1 MMENRVL
8 ALSGIH
14 NFRDYGGYGA
24 RGGRL
29 RGGYLWRSGHHC
41 GASPDDLDVV
51 NRLGIAVV
59 IDLRGDSER
68 AAFPCLR
75 HDEFAGEVLFHPGE
89 TAGGHGRAAHEEF
102 GAGIRTAEDAR
113 TAMLRLY
120 DTLPFRPVLAR
131 TFGLYL
137 QALAQRDAPSL
148 LHCLAGKDRT
158 GLAAALVHA
167 LLGVHH
173 DDMMA
178 DYLLTNTA
186 GDSEARIAAGAA
198 SVRSGFGPAMDDSA
212 VRMIMSVQPE
222 FLDRSFDAIRAAHGS
237 VETYAAAVLGADQ
250 DTVRRIAANLVI

>member
-1 MMENRVL
+1 MENRVL
-8 ALSGIH
+8 TLSGIH

-29 RGGYLWRSGHHC
+29 RAGYLWRSGQHC
-41 GASPDDLDVV
+41 AASAQDLEAVHQ
-51 NRLGIAVV
+51 LGIATV

-89 TAGGHGRAAHEEF
+89 TAGSHGRAAHEEF
-102 GAGIRTAEDAR
+102 AAGIKTADDAR
-113 TAMLRLY
+113 TAMMRLY

-131 TFGLYL
+131 TFGLYV

-167 LLGVHH
+167 LMGVHH

-186 GDSEARIAAGAA
+186 GNSEARIAAGAA
-198 SVRSGFGPAMDDSA
+198 SVRSGFGAAMDDGA
-212 VRMIMSVQPE
+212 LRMIMSVQPE
-222 FLDRSFDAIRAAHGS
+222 FLDRSFAAIRAAHGS
-237 VETYAAAVLGADQ
+237 VEAYTEAVLGADQ
-250 DTVRRIAANLVI
+250 DAVCRIEANLVV

>member
-1 MMENRVL
+1 MENRVL
-8 ALSGIH
+8 SLDGIH
-14 NFRDYGGYGA
+14 NFRDYGGYPA

-29 RGGYLWRSGHHC
+29 RGGTLWRSGQHS
-41 GASPDDLDVV
+41 GASAQDLEAV
-51 NRLGIAVV
+51 NRLGIATV

-89 TAGGHGRAAHEEF
+89 TAGSHGRAAHEEF
-102 GAGIRTAEDAR
+102 ATGIKTTEDAR

-131 TFGLYL
+131 TFGIYL

-158 GLAAALVHA
+158 GLAAALAHA

-186 GDSEARIAAGAA
+186 GNSEARIAAGAA
-198 SVRSGFGPAMDDSA
+198 SVRSGFGQAMDDGA
-212 VRMIMSVQPE
+212 LRMIMSVQPE
-222 FLDRSFDAIRAAHGS
+222 FLDRSFAAIRAAHGT
-237 VETYAAAVLGADQ
+237 VEAYAAAVLDADA
-250 DTVRRIAANLVI
+250 DAVRKMAENLIH